1 MLDTVLFYFLSC
13 FLPER
18 LICVELYWPFLI
30 SEFQLTN
37 RKYKETEERKGRWRM
52 CSLGHQGLVTSL
64 HEMMVLLG
72 NLLYYICFLV
82 TALFQLVFLWTFCI
96 ILGPPLSFLW
106 SYMNP
111 SLSVLPTRIIT
122 FLQLM
127 YSIKSELFWIHK
139 CILLQGYQIR
149 YWGLYWG

>member
-13 FLPER
+13 CLPKR

-37 RKYKETEERKGRWRM
+37 REYKETEERKGRWRM

-82 TALFQLVFLWTFCI
+82 TALFQLVFMNLLYYLRTSL
-96 ILGPPLSFLW
+96 ILFMESHE
-106 SYMNP
+106 SYFEC
-111 SLSVLPTRIIT
+111 ST
-122 FLQLM
+122 
-127 YSIKSELFWIHK
+127 Y
-139 CILLQGYQIR
+139 
-149 YWGLYWG
+149 